1 MRCHWHSY
9 LIVKEDKVQIHISKY
24 TCLNI
29 SHVFLQTYWDRH
41 RWQEA
46 YNDDNQHKLQLKN
59 KIAGQNRRLQLP
71 ATTSF
76 LTALGIL
83 NMGESNPWKGGLPE
97 QQPKRGT
104 VAIMC
109 ELRWPKLR
117 HQDISMIRKQQMAY
131 NLRGNLNNP
140 LGKKKKLTKTGGV
153 FVWGGGG
160 WLGAASLPAY
170 CSFCS
175 SEFWARPWCQCQ
187 CLPKR
192 KHRLKFSWGTK
203 TVQWNVE
210 PCLQGLLWMLIIGD
224 ALKGVFD

>member
-9 LIVKEDKVQIHISKY
+9 LIVKEDQVQIHISKY

-29 SHVFLQTYWDRH
+29 SHVFLQTYWDKH

-117 HQDISMIRKQQMAY
+117 HQDISMIRKQQMAH

-153 FVWGGGG
+153 FVWGGGVVG
-160 WLGAASLPAY
+160 SSFAARLLLFLLFGVLGTSMVPVPMPPQAKT
-170 CSFCS
+170 S
-175 SEFWARPWCQCQ
+175 SQILVGNEDTG
-187 CLPKR
+187 
-192 KHRLKFSWGTK
+192 S
-203 TVQWNVE
+203 VE
-210 PCLQGLLWMLIIGD
+210 C
-224 ALKGVFD
+224 